1 MKFAAG
7 ALREIC
13 GEISRRIFY
22 TRLNPSLP
30 FPAPP
35 RGRVPGMV
43 PGTIQSAPE
52 PPQGSSL
59 NGTEEVARKTLD
71 LLSSDPRVRDLAAAV
86 LIRFRALVGD
96 LPASADHHHH
106 EPGGLF
112 RHSLEVALKMLEQFD
127 DQLFVERK
135 LDAAIDSFPTAQTRC
150 QYISFLAGLCHDIG

>member
-1 MKFAAG
+1 MTLAAG

-13 GEISRRIFY
+13 REISRRIFY
-22 TRLNPSLP
+22 THLNPSLP

-43 PGTIQSAPE
+43 PGTIQSSPE

-59 NGTEEVARKTLD
+59 NGTDDVIRKILD
-71 LLSSDPRVRDLAAAV
+71 LLSSDPRVQGLVAGVVTRL
-86 LIRFRALVGD
+86 RALVGD

-112 RHSLEVALKMLEQFD
+112 RHSLEVAVKMLEQFD
-127 DQLFVERK
+127 DQP
-135 LDAAIDSFPTAQTRC
+135 IM
-150 QYISFLAGLCHDIG
+150 